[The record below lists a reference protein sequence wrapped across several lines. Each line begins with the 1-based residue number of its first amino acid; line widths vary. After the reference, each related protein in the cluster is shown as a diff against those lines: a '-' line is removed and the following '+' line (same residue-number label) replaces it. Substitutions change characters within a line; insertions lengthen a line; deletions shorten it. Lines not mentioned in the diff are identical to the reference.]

1 MFTSKRN
8 KNAPLVLSAEK
19 FDTLIGMGCKIQGTL
34 MPEQSLRIDGVVEG
48 DVRASGKQQVSVVV
62 GPQGRI
68 KGNIHAHRVVVAGT
82 VQGDIHASERVELQ
96 AQCRVEGDIRYG
108 SIAVEHGACLLG
120 LLLKLEEDSV
130 AQDPQPQVDAVIQKA
145 QNQKAQKP
153 AAKGTE

>member
-1 MFTSKRN
+1 MFTSRKS
-8 KNAPLVLSAEK
+8 KNASLVLSTEK
-19 FDTLIGMGCKIQGTL
+19 FDTLIGAGCKIQGVL

-48 DVRASGKQQVSVVV
+48 DVRVGGKQQVSVVV

-68 KGNIHAHRVVVAGT
+68 KGNIHAHRVIVAGT

-96 AQCRVEGDIRYG
+96 SQCRVEGDIRYG

-130 AQDPQPQVDAVIQKA
+130 AKDPQPHVDAVI
-145 QNQKAQKP
+145 QKAQKP
-153 AAKGTE
+153 AAKGAE

>member
-1 MFTSKRN
+1 MFTSRKS
-8 KNAPLVLSAEK
+8 KSASLVLSAEK
-19 FDTLIGMGCKIQGTL
+19 FDTLIGAGCKIQGVL

-48 DVRASGKQQVSVVV
+48 DVCAGGKQQVSVVV

-96 AQCRVEGDIRYG
+96 SQCRVEGDIRYG

-120 LLLKLEEDSV
+120 LLLKLEEGGAAKDL
-130 AQDPQPQVDAVIQKA
+130 QPHVDAVI
-145 QNQKAQKP
+145 QKAQKP
-153 AAKGTE
+153 AAKGAE